1 MVGITFLIM
10 SLFTFKIS
18 DEEQYGPV
26 GLDTLRAWAREGRIA
41 PNDQIYDHTQSKWM
55 EAASVSHL
63 ADFYQSQNGTG
74 AVPNPAHPGTKST
87 ITKDMVRLNPAD
99 QKPHRPPTVVER
111 LARLNIDKK
120 SLKKGSQKL
129 K

>member
-1 MVGITFLIM
+1 M
-10 SLFTFKIS
+10 SLYTFKIS

-41 PNDQIYDHTQSKWM
+41 PNDQIYDHTISKWM
-55 EAASVSHL
+55 EASAVAQL
-63 ADFYQSQNGTG
+63 AEFYQAQKTD
-74 AVPNPAHPGTKST
+74 AVPNPAQPGSKST

-99 QKPHRPPTVVER
+99 EKPNRPPTVIER
-111 LARLNIDKK
+111 LARINVDKK
-120 SLKKGSQKL
+120 KSQSVKKGSQKL

>member
-1 MVGITFLIM
+1 M

-26 GLDTLRAWAREGRIA
+26 GLDTLRAWTREGRVA
-41 PNDQIYDHTQSKWM
+41 PNDQIYDHTLSKWM
-55 EAASVSHL
+55 EAAAVPQL
-63 ADFYQSQNGTG
+63 ADFFQAQNGTG

-87 ITKDMVRLNPAD
+87 ITKEMVRLNPAD
-99 QKPHRPPTVVER
+99 QKPHRPPTVLER
-111 LARLNIDKK
+111 LARIKPEASNKK
-120 SLKKGSQKL
+120 SQSIKKGSQKL